1 MDTQYTA
8 EWDFSEDRI
17 RLLLIFC
24 TFFAKSFN
32 VEPLKEM
39 LKHESV
45 YINEEH
51 LVLLAKYRL
60 IQARKELNYLYWI
73 IYAQ

>member
-1 MDTQYTA
+1 
-8 EWDFSEDRI
+8 
-17 RLLLIFC
+17 
-24 TFFAKSFN
+24 
-32 VEPLKEM
+32 M

-51 LVLLAKYRL
+51 LILLAKYRL